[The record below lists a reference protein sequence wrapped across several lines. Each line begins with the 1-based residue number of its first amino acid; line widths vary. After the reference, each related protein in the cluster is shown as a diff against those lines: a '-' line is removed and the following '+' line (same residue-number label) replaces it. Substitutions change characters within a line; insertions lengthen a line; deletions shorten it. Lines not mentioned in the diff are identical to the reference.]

1 MSYKKTARDVASS
14 LDKKAFNGRSKK
26 RATKKSRSRVKPSP
40 TISVLD
46 QMENVSSK
54 ASDILLDKEFSVPSS
69 TDATQLK
76 RLRALVQNAGV
87 DRGSVEIISSDS
99 ESQEQ
104 DDGNIVNKNRRKEV
118 FSDEDI
124 FKKLKNSVAARTS
137 LASIHAARAHK
148 YGHHQFGP
156 KL

>member
-1 MSYKKTARDVASS
+1 
-14 LDKKAFNGRSKK
+14 
-26 RATKKSRSRVKPSP
+26 
-40 TISVLD
+40 
-46 QMENVSSK
+46 MENVSSK

-87 DRGSVEIISSDS
+87 DRGSVEIISIDS

-124 FKKLKNSVAARTS
+124 FKKLRNSVAARTS

-156 KL
+156 KS